1 MIECQFCPCLQVIS
15 ATSLHHHF
23 ETFWQTVA
31 APHPDDIVW
40 ENLKLRGW
48 ERLVRS
54 ILIWTCF
61 ALLCLFFMIPIGIV
75 QAMIEIDRLEK
86 YAVIGSI
93 VKISFIKGILQG
105 ILPNIVLKIFLALL
119 PMLLQFMNRVQGLY
133 ALSTIDL
140 ETTRKY
146 FIFQVITVFFFS
158 FMIGSSLGQLDQL
171 REDVK
176 NPSRLFDVLGTS
188 APQTASFF
196 INYILVKGFLDG
208 SISFLRV
215 PKLAIFWALSKFSGT
230 YVYSVSISRRHALLM
245 SRQLCLNWQF
255 LVYKSTFYTSNTFT
269 G

>member
-1 MIECQFCPCLQVIS
+1 MVS

-40 ENLKLRGW
+40 ENLSYRAW
-48 ERLVRS
+48 ERTARTVS
-54 ILIWTCF
+54 IWTSF
-61 ALLCLFFMIPIGIV
+61 ALLCIFFMIPIGIV

-86 YAVIGSI
+86 YAVIGPI
-93 VKISFIKGILQG
+93 VKVSFIRGILVG
-105 ILPNIVLKIFLALL
+105 ILPNLVLKIFLAILPSLL
-119 PMLLQFMNRVQGLY
+119 HFMNKVQGLY

-171 REDVK
+171 REDFK
-176 NPSRLFDVLGTS
+176 TPSRFIDVLGTS

-196 INYILVKGFLDG
+196 INYILVSGLVEG
-208 SISFLRV
+208 AISFLRV
-215 PKLAIFWALSKFSGT
+215 PGLVIFWLLSKLSG
-230 YVYSVSISRRHALLM
+230 M
-245 SRQLCLNWQF
+245 
-255 LVYKSTFYTSNTFT
+255 
-269 G
+269 